1 MDGQDNEQRLSDI
14 LDMIGSMASLDF
26 SRVLKISDRNDMID
40 AIALGL
46 NMLSE
51 ELNAQMVAR
60 DTLDELNDRLE
71 QFAHTTA
78 HDLKSPLN
86 NQSGLLML
94 LELTLKPEKDSDV
107 ETCINK
113 LKLMNEKMKSLVE
126 GILAYSV
133 VQAREITKERID
145 LNELLREV
153 MELDDVVGRA
163 DVVVEGTLPNIF
175 YNKTSSIQIIRNLLD
190 NAIKYSD
197 KARCKIRISSKDL
210 GKYYQIT
217 FKDNGPGIES
227 KYHDKIFELFNKIEP
242 SYKAGSVGVG
252 LATVKRI
259 VEAGGGRI
267 WVESEQGKGASFHF
281 TLPKHGESVET
292 AKAMDD

>member
-14 LDMIGSMASLDF
+14 LDMIGSMASLDL

-153 MELDDVVGRA
+153 MELDDVAGRA

-175 YNKTSSIQIIRNLLD
+175 YNRTSSIQIIRNLLD

-197 KARCKIRISSKDL
+197 KTRCKIRISSKDL
-210 GKYYQIT
+210 GAYYQIT

-227 KYHDKIFELFNKIEP
+227 QYHDKIFELFNKIEP

>member
-1 MDGQDNEQRLSDI
+1 MDDQDNEQRLSDI

-26 SRVLKISDRNDMID
+26 SRVLKVSDRNDMID

-60 DTLDELNDRLE
+60 ASLDELNDRLE

-86 NQSGLLML
+86 NQSGLLMI
-94 LELTLKPEKDSDV
+94 LELTLKPEKGSEV

-133 VQAREITKERID
+133 VQAREITKERIN

-153 MELDDVVGRA
+153 MELDDVAGRA
-163 DVVVEGTLPNIF
+163 DVVVEGTLPDIF
-175 YNKTSSIQIIRNLLD
+175 YNRTSSIQIIRNLLD

-197 KARCKIRISSKDL
+197 KNRCKITISAKDL
-210 GKYYQIT
+210 GTHHQIT
-217 FKDNGPGIES
+217 FKDNGLGIES

-259 VEAGGGRI
+259 VETGGGRI
-267 WVESEQGKGASFHF
+267 WVESELGKGASFHF
-281 TLPKHGESVET
+281 TLPKHGESVERI
-292 AKAMDD
+292 KAMND

>member
-1 MDGQDNEQRLSDI
+1 MGDQDNDKRLNDI
-14 LDMIGSMASLDF
+14 LDMIGSIASLDF
-26 SRVLKISDRNDMID
+26 SKVLEVSGRHDMID

-51 ELNAQMVAR
+51 ELSAQVVAR
-60 DTLDELNDRLE
+60 ASLDELNDRLE
-71 QFAHTTA
+71 QFAFTTA

-86 NQSGLLML
+86 NQSGLLMI
-94 LELTLKPEKDSDV
+94 LELSVNPAKGSDV
-107 ETCINK
+107 EACINR

-133 VQAREITKERID
+133 VHAREMTKEYID
-145 LNELLREV
+145 LDELLLEV
-153 MELDDVVGRA
+153 IDMDDVSRRA
-163 DVVVEGTLPNIF
+163 DVTVDGKLPEIYFNR
-175 YNKTSSIQIIRNLLD
+175 TAGIQVIRNLLD

-197 KARCKIRISSKDL
+197 KSKCKITIYSQDL
-210 GKYYQIT
+210 GTHHQIT
-217 FKDNGPGIES
+217 FKDNGPGIDP

-242 SYKAGSVGVG
+242 SYKADSVGIG

-259 VEAGGGRI
+259 VDAGGGEI

-281 TLPKHGESVET
+281 TLPKGDEQVITGSEQ
-292 AKAMDD
+292 

>member
-1 MDGQDNEQRLSDI
+1 MGDQDNEKRLNDI

-26 SRVLKISDRNDMID
+26 SKVLEISDRNDMID

-51 ELNAQMVAR
+51 ELNAQVVAR
-60 DTLDELNDRLE
+60 ASLDELNDRLE

-94 LELTLKPEKDSDV
+94 LELALKPSKNSDV
-107 ETCINK
+107 ETCISK

-133 VQAREITKERID
+133 VHAREVIKEQID
-145 LNELLREV
+145 INELLREV
-153 MELDDVVGRA
+153 MDLDDVSGRA
-163 DVVVEGTLPNIF
+163 EVVVEGKLPQIF
-175 YNKTSSIQIIRNLLD
+175 YNKTASVQIIRNLLD

-197 KARCKIRISSKDL
+197 KTKCEIRISSKDL
-210 GKYYQIT
+210 GTHYQLT

-227 KYHDKIFELFNKIEP
+227 QYHDKIFELFNKIEP
-242 SYKAGSVGVG
+242 SYKADSVGIG

-259 VEAGGGRI
+259 VETGGGRI
-267 WVESEQGKGASFHF
+267 WVESELGKGSSFHF
-281 TLPKHGESVET
+281 TLPKDSGNV
-292 AKAMDD
+292 